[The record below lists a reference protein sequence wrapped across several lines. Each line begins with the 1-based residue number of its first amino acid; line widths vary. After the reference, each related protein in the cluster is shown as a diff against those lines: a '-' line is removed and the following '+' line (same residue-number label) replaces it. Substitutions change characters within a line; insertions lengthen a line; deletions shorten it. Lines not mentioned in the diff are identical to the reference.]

1 MSTSLPIHGRGAS
14 SNPPNRFIPLYRESI
29 PGWTEE
35 EDPAPRT
42 RFFKDTSRTV
52 IATNDSPDV
61 GFTHSLNP
69 YRGCEHG
76 CCYCL
81 SGDTPILMGDG
92 SSRPLRRL
100 RVGDVIY
107 GTVRRGWYR
116 RYVHTTVLGHWQVV
130 KPAYRVRLGDGRS
143 LITGPDHR
151 FLTERGWKF
160 VTGRMGG
167 NGQRP
172 YLTANNKLM
181 GMSAFTPP
189 PVVDDDYRKGY
200 LCGMI
205 RGDGWL
211 ASYSY
216 SGRRRG
222 KDEMHQFR
230 LALADAEGLARTADY
245 LRHFQIPTREFLFQ
259 KPLANRRQ
267 IDGIRTYCREAV
279 DEVRDLV
286 SWPRTPSD
294 SWRKGL
300 LAGIFD
306 AEGSFSDGILR
317 ISNTCREIIRHI
329 QDACSCFG
337 FDVAVATFAG
347 RRAKPIQTLHVRGG
361 LGESLRFLHTAGP
374 AIVRKQSILGQSVKS
389 SADLRVA
396 SVEPLEVE
404 LPLFDITTGTGD
416 FIADGVV
423 SHNCFARPFHEHLEL
438 SAGLDFE
445 SQIFVKEDAPELL
458 RKELMSPKWVPQF
471 VAMSGVTDPY
481 QPIERRLE
489 LTRRCLQVFLEF
501 RNPVGIVTKSA
512 LVARDRDL
520 LGELSRYQAAAVYMS
535 ITTLDPEL
543 ARKMEPRAATPTARL
558 RTVRELTDAGV
569 PVGVLV
575 APVIPGLTDHEAPA
589 ILEASAAAGAVTA
602 GFVPLRLPFAVKDL
616 FVAWLEQQ
624 YPQRKE
630 RVLTRLRD
638 LRGGKL
644 YDSRWG
650 VRMRGEGEW
659 ADVFAAMF
667 ELHRRRVGMA
677 DEGPELSAAHF
688 TNGRPRQ
695 GELFE

>member
-1 MSTSLPIHGRGAS
+1 
-14 SNPPNRFIPLYRESI
+14 
-29 PGWTEE
+29 
-35 EDPAPRT
+35 
-42 RFFKDTSRTV
+42 
-52 IATNDSPDV
+52 
-61 GFTHSLNP
+61 
-69 YRGCEHG
+69 
-76 CCYCL
+76 
-81 SGDTPILMGDG
+81 
-92 SSRPLRRL
+92 
-100 RVGDVIY
+100 
-107 GTVRRGWYR
+107 
-116 RYVHTTVLGHWQVV
+116 
-130 KPAYRVRLGDGRS
+130 
-143 LITGPDHR
+143 
-151 FLTERGWKF
+151 
-160 VTGRMGG
+160 
-167 NGQRP
+167 
-172 YLTANNKLM
+172 
-181 GMSAFTPP
+181 
-189 PVVDDDYRKGY
+189 
-200 LCGMI
+200 
-205 RGDGWL
+205 
-211 ASYSY
+211 
-216 SGRRRG
+216 
-222 KDEMHQFR
+222 
-230 LALADAEGLARTADY
+230 
-245 LRHFQIPTREFLFQ
+245 
-259 KPLANRRQ
+259 
-267 IDGIRTYCREAV
+267 
-279 DEVRDLV
+279 
-286 SWPRTPSD
+286 
-294 SWRKGL
+294 
-300 LAGIFD
+300 
-306 AEGSFSDGILR
+306 
-317 ISNTCREIIRHI
+317 
-329 QDACSCFG
+329 
-337 FDVAVATFAG
+337 
-347 RRAKPIQTLHVRGG
+347 
-361 LGESLRFLHTAGP
+361 
-374 AIVRKQSILGQSVKS
+374 
-389 SADLRVA
+389 
-396 SVEPLEVE
+396 LEVE

>member
-1 MSTSLPIHGRGAS
+1 
-14 SNPPNRFIPLYRESI
+14 
-29 PGWTEE
+29 
-35 EDPAPRT
+35 
-42 RFFKDTSRTV
+42 
-52 IATNDSPDV
+52 
-61 GFTHSLNP
+61 
-69 YRGCEHG
+69 
-76 CCYCL
+76 
-81 SGDTPILMGDG
+81 MGDG
-92 SSRPLRRL
+92 SSRPLRRV

-116 RYVHTTVLGHWQVV
+116 RYVHTWVLAHWEVV
-130 KPAYRVRLGDGRS
+130 KPAYRVCLCDGRS

-167 NGQRP
+167 IGQRP
-172 YLTANNKLM
+172 YLTTNNKLM
-181 GMSAFTPP
+181 GMSAFTSP
-189 PVVDDDYRKGY
+189 PVVDDDYRRGY

-205 RGDGWL
+205 RGDGLL

-222 KDEMHQFR
+222 TDDVHQFR
-230 LALADAEGLARTADY
+230 LALADAEGLARTAEY
-245 LRHFQIPTREFLFQ
+245 LRYFQITTREFLFQ
-259 KPLANRRQ
+259 KPIANRRQ
-267 IDGIRTYCREAV
+267 MDGIRTYSREAV
-279 DEVRDLV
+279 AEVRNLIA
-286 SWPRTPSD
+286 WPSTPSD

-306 AEGSFSDGILR
+306 AEGSFCDGILR
-317 ISNTCREIIRHI
+317 ISNTCPEIIRRI
-329 QDACSCFG
+329 QEACCCFG
-337 FDVAVATFAG
+337 FDIAVATSAE
-347 RRAKPIQTLHVRGG
+347 RRAKPIQILHVRGG
-361 LGESLRFLHTAGP
+361 LGESLRFLHSTSP
-374 AIVRKQSILGQSVKS
+374 AIIRKQSILGQAVKS
-389 SADLRVA
+389 SADLRIA
-396 SVEPLEVE
+396 SVEPLGVE

-423 SHNCFARPFHEHLEL
+423 SHNCFARPFHEHLGL

-458 RKELMSPKWVPQF
+458 RKELMSPKWVPQM
-471 VAMSGVTDPY
+471 VAIGGVTDPY

-489 LTRRCLQVFLEF
+489 LTRRCLHVFHEF

-520 LGELSRYQAAAVYMS
+520 LGELARFHAAAVYVS
-535 ITTLDPEL
+535 VTTLDAEL
-543 ARKMEPRAATPTARL
+543 ARKMEPRAATPAARL
-558 RTVRELTDAGV
+558 RAVRELTDAGV

-589 ILEASAAAGAVTA
+589 ILEASAAAGALSA
-602 GFVPLRLPFAVKDL
+602 GYVLLRLPFAVKDL
-616 FVAWLEQQ
+616 FVSWLEQH
-624 YPQRKE
+624 YPRRKE
-630 RVLTRLRD
+630 RVLSRLRD

-644 YDSRWG
+644 YDSQWG

-659 ADVFAAMF
+659 AEVFGAMF
-667 ELHRRRVGMA
+667 ELHRRRVGLA

-688 TNGRPRQ
+688 ANGRPRQ